1 MKFTKQVLETPGFQM
16 TSMMDVVFLMLTFF
30 VTISIFSQWETEI
43 DIQLPTA
50 ETGVIPDRLPG
61 EVIVNINK
69 EGDISINQV
78 VLTQEELLEKFA
90 RLVELFPG
98 HPIVIRSDQGTEYKH
113 VVAVLDTCGKAGI
126 SNISF
131 ATARIDESD
140 AKERNGADELP
151 AAAIGSIP

>member
-1 MKFTKQVLETPGFQM
+1 MKFTKQVLEPPGFQM

-61 EVIVNINK
+61 EVIVNIDK
-69 EGDISINQV
+69 KGDISINQV
-78 VLTQEELLEKFA
+78 VLTHEELLEKFA

-131 ATARIDESD
+131 ATAMAD
-140 AKERNGADELP
+140 AADGGAAPDKDELP
-151 AAAIGSIP
+151 AAVIGTAP